1 MANAKTS
8 AQHYLECED
17 CEERPSKFLCKTCF
31 GHLCEICRNDHERK
45 KLTRG
50 HVVVPLTSNNLTSEE
65 MLYCACSGHIKKKL
79 EYHCIPC
86 DKSVCAEC
94 IGLYHKGHAKK
105 SLTSDLKNAERVQY
119 GDEIKGQLGK
129 HALDALRMLG
139 TMFESAFPP
148 SKKKE
153 SSANDISMAKRSF
166 PPSKKKE
173 PSGNDISQE
182 NMPNKSTTCI
192 VQ

>member
-17 CEERPSKFLCKTCF
+17 CEERPSIFLCKTCS
-31 GHLCEICRNDHERK
+31 GHLCKTCRNDHERK

-50 HVVVPLTSNNLTSEE
+50 HVVVLLTSNNLTSEE
-65 MLYCACSGHIKKKL
+65 ILYCTCSGHIKRKL
-79 EYHCIPC
+79 EYHC

-105 SLTSDLKNAERVQY
+105 SNLKNAERVQF
-119 GDEIKGQLGK
+119 GDQIKGQLGK
-129 HALDALRMLG
+129 HALDALRMLD

-148 SKKKE
+148 SKKE
-153 SSANDISMAKRSF
+153 
-166 PPSKKKE
+166 E

-192 VQ
+192 IQ

>member
-1 MANAKTS
+1 MTNAKTS
-8 AQHYLECED
+8 AQHYLECEG
-17 CEERPSKFLCKTCF
+17 CEERPSKFLCKTCSD
-31 GHLCEICRNDHERK
+31 HLCETCRNDHERK

-50 HVVVPLTSNNLTSEE
+50 HVVVPLTSNNLTSEKI
-65 MLYCACSGHIKKKL
+65 LYCACSGHIKNKL

-94 IGLYHKGHAKK
+94 IRLYHKGHAKK
-105 SLTSDLKNAERVQY
+105 SLTSDSKKAERVQY

-129 HALDALRMLG
+129 HALDGLRMLD

-153 SSANDISMAKRSF
+153 PSEMANMSF

-173 PSGNDISQE
+173 PSGNDNSQD
-182 NMPNKSTTCI
+182 NMPNKSTTCV

>member
-8 AQHYLECED
+8 AQHYLECKD
-17 CEERPSKFLCKTCF
+17 CEERPSKFLCKTCS
-31 GHLCEICRNDHERK
+31 GHLCETCRNDHERK

-50 HVVVPLTSNNLTSEE
+50 PLTSNNLTSEE
-65 MLYCACSGHIKKKL
+65 IVYCACSGHIKNKL

-94 IGLYHKGHAKK
+94 IGLYHKGHVKK
-105 SLTSDLKNAERVQY
+105 SLTSDLKNTERVQY

-129 HALDALRMLG
+129 HALDALRMLD
-139 TMFESAFPP
+139 TMFESAFT
-148 SKKKE
+148 
-153 SSANDISMAKRSF
+153 
-166 PPSKKKE
+166 PSKKKE
-173 PSGNDISQE
+173 PCGNDISQE